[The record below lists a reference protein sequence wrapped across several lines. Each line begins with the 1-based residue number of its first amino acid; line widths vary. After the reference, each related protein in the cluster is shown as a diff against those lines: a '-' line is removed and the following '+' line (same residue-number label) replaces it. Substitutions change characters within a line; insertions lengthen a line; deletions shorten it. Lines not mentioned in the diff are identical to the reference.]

1 MEHTWVLVGIFG
13 PFDDRFNPSGQSRS
27 HLCRFGLSAGG
38 SADAVE
44 VFHNIADV
52 KRIQRK
58 NLRLFGQSDTYL
70 GNLPRRDGSNLTDCL
85 GYQQVWFSC
94 FQQL

>member
-1 MEHTWVLVGIFG
+1 
-13 PFDDRFNPSGQSRS
+13 
-27 HLCRFGLSAGG
+27 
-38 SADAVE
+38 
-44 VFHNIADV
+44 V

-58 NLRLFGQSDTYL
+58 NLRLFGQSDAYL